1 MKELIRIFVFSAFC
15 LAFIL
20 ILWDRPSILTGVI
33 IALSAALLVAWH
45 RLSDIFVYI
54 AAVGIGLVADWY
66 CAGSIYRYGSGN
78 VMDVPSWMPFSWGV
92 IFLLF
97 YRATALVSPLLRD
110 EAWGRL
116 LPVKRVLVAGIKLF
130 ILAYFWL
137 SISIIDRYLAATA
150 ASLMAL
156 TAYFWRSDA
165 DLIIFLIAGLAGTV
179 GEILAI
185 RLGIWTYSI
194 YFYKSLHLPVSIPIL
209 WGLAGVLVGR
219 AGTLGVRLRG

>member
-1 MKELIRIFVFSAFC
+1 MKELVRLFVFSAFC
-15 LAFIL
+15 LALIL
-20 ILWDRPSILTGVI
+20 ILWDRPVILTGGLIV
-33 IALSAALLVAWH
+33 LSAALLIAWH

-66 CAGSIYRYGSGN
+66 CAGSIYQYGSGN
-78 VMDVPSWMPFSWGV
+78 VLQVPSWMPFSWGV

-97 YRATALVSPLLRD
+97 HRTTRLVAPRVRD

-116 LPVKRVLVAGIKLF
+116 LPVKRVIVAGIKIF

-137 SISIIDRYLAATA
+137 SISIIDRNLAATA
-150 ASLMAL
+150 ATLMVL

-194 YFYKSLHLPVSIPIL
+194 YYYKPLHLPVSIPIL

-219 AGTLGVRLRG
+219 AGMLGVRLRR